1 MSAPAPDPGRPQA
14 QRAVADILHLPVL
27 RALSE
32 RSLVHAGESLSR
44 LLGHGV
50 RLSASGV
57 HLLPVEEL
65 PALVANVAPGSVGGL
80 QFQITGEA
88 SGSLVILFPMPTIH
102 RMLEAL
108 LGRSAAVEAFT
119 EMERSAIREIGN
131 VLASSFLSELGDL
144 TQRRFLPSPPR
155 ILLDDL
161 QPVMA
166 ETVVSLARLGPQVA
180 VVQGLFEDPVQ
191 QIQGQF
197 FILPEMDGRTGGCQ
211 P

>member
-1 MSAPAPDPGRPQA
+1 MTGSPLDLR
-14 QRAVADILHLPVL
+14 VL

-32 RSLVHAGESLSR
+32 RSLVHAGDSLSA

-50 RLSASGV
+50 RLTASGV

-80 QFQITGEA
+80 QFHITGEGN
-88 SGSLVILFPMPTIH
+88 GSLMILFPMSTIR

-108 LGRSAAVEAFT
+108 FDRRAAEQGLT
-119 EMERSAIREIGN
+119 EMERSAIQEIGN

-144 TQRRFLPSPPR
+144 TRRRFLPSPPR

-161 QPVMA
+161 QRVMG
-166 ETVVSLARLGPQVA
+166 ETLVSLARLGPRVA

-197 FILPEMDGRTGGCQ
+197 FILPEMDGRTEG
-211 P
+211 PAT